1 MGPVELSKVV
11 MFQCSIE
18 DEPVLKHF
26 NGSTCIHAA
35 GASVCVCVCVCVC
48 VRACV
53 CVCVCVRTRARVRV
67 PVID

>member
-11 MFQCSIE
+11 MFQCSVE

-26 NGSTCIHAA
+26 NGNTCIHAA
-35 GASVCVCVCVCVC
+35 CASVCVCVCVCARVH
-48 VRACV
+48 
-53 CVCVCVRTRARVRV
+53 ARVRV